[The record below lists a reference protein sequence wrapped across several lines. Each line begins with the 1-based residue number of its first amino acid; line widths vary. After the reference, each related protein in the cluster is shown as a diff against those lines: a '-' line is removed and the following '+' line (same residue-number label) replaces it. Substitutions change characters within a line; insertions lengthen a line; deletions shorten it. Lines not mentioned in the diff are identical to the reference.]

1 MRLLADSREPMMS
14 MINVSVPEPIMSAIA
29 ERARNSGYADVDEFV
44 SQFILRISER
54 QSEVEELAI
63 EGLQSGP
70 SERWDANEIEAI
82 RANLKSK
89 HGN

>member
-1 MRLLADSREPMMS
+1 MS
-14 MINVSVPEPIMSAIA
+14 TINVNVPDPIMSAIA
-29 ERARNSGYADVDEFV
+29 ERAKNSGYTDVNEFV

-70 SERWDANEIEAI
+70 SEPWNATEIEII
-82 RANLKSK
+82 RSELKSK
-89 HGN
+89 HGS